1 MSGGR
6 NFPMSTINSRGGTT
20 YNGKRTFASGGAM
33 SGFDVQS
40 NIFEEV
46 EIKSRFG
53 FMTARN

>member
-1 MSGGR
+1 
-6 NFPMSTINSRGGTT
+6 MSTINSRGGTT

-40 NIFEEV
+40 NTFEEV